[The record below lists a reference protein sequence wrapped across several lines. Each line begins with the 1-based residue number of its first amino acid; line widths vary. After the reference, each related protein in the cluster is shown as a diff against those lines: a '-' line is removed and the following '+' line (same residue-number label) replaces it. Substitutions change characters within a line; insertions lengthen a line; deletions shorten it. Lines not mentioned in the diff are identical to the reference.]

1 MLKSISGNVC
11 FGFDSISGNL
21 TAKAIAIPRQALSF
35 PFNPTLPFHPL
46 LSPSRISAVS
56 CSVAI
61 SEAPK
66 LQFLREEGR
75 QHSGTVGRR
84 PIRSQG
90 GDGGGREGW
99 GRGGGG
105 GGGGEE
111 VAGVEGWEGR
121 AMELLLLLVEERV
134 EHLMG
139 ARQVRSDEFVGVQ
152 VHDRAME
159 VLLLLVEVRAEHLM
173 GARQVRPDE
182 FVGVQVHGRMA
193 G

>member
-1 MLKSISGNVC
+1 MARC
-11 FGFDSISGNL
+11 L
-21 TAKAIAIPRQALSF
+21 TAASEEQVSS
-35 PFNPTLPFHPL
+35 NGLPHDCQRVTGL
-46 LSPSRISAVS
+46 LPCNGYTTVQHKMAAGEQLLATSG
-56 CSVAI
+56 VAI

-134 EHLMG
+134 EHLM
-139 ARQVRSDEFVGVQ
+139 E
-152 VHDRAME
+152 HDRAMGL
-159 VLLLLVEVRAEHLM
+159 LLLLVEREDRA
-173 GARQVRPDE
+173 PDGCTTGE
-182 FVGVQVHGRMA
+182 T
-193 G
+193 